1 MEAVLP
7 LRPPFD
13 GTLLLGFLAQ
23 RAVPAVEEVADDCY
37 RRTVRLPHA
46 AGIVEVAIPP
56 GSAAISLRAY
66 GLDARDWEQVERS
79 CRRVFDL
86 DADPAAIHAVLGADP
101 LLAPLVE
108 ARPGLRVP
116 RAFEAFEM
124 AVRAV
129 LGQQV
134 SVAGARTLAG
144 RLVAALGEPLPAP
157 RGRLTHLFPTAQR
170 IAGADLS
177 GLGLTRSRAAT
188 LQRLAAAV
196 AGDGLLLDPTAD
208 REQTQA
214 RLLALPGIGPWTAS
228 YVAMRA
234 LADPDALPAG
244 DLGLRRALERRGL
257 AANAKSIITQA
268 EAWRPW
274 RSYATM
280 HLWMSLSDPE

>member
-1 MEAVLP
+1 MLP
-7 LRPPFD
+7 YRMPFD
-13 GTLLLGFLAQ
+13 GGLLLGFLAQ
-23 RAVPAVEEVADDCY
+23 RAIAGVEEVADDCY
-37 RRTVRLPHA
+37 RRTARLPHGA
-46 AGIVEVAIPP
+46 AVVEVVLRP
-56 GSAAISLRAY
+56 GNTSLVVRAQ
-66 GLDARDWEQVERS
+66 GLDARDWEQVEQC

-86 DADPAAIHAVLGADP
+86 DADPVAIETVLGGDP
-101 LLAPLVE
+101 LLAPLV
-108 ARPGLRVP
+108 AAGPGLRIP
-116 RAFEAFEM
+116 RAFDPFEM

-144 RLVAALGEPLPAP
+144 RLVAALGEPLAEP
-157 RGRLTHLFPTAQR
+157 RGRLTHLFPTAER

-177 GLGLTRSRAAT
+177 GLGLTRGRAAT

-196 AGDGLLLDPTAD
+196 ARDGLLLDPTAD
-208 REQTQA
+208 GEQTRA

-234 LADPDALPAG
+234 LADPDALPAA
-244 DLGLRRALERRGL
+244 DLGLRRALERQGL
-257 AANAKSIITQA
+257 PSDVRSITARA

-280 HLWMSLSDPE
+280 HLWMSLSDP